1 MVRPT
6 HGEPAATSAR
16 TAAGASSGIV
26 RSDQIKRSS
35 RTRLPFIADAFLLDT
50 YH

>member
-1 MVRPT
+1 VRSL
-6 HGEPAATSAR
+6 HGEPATTSAR
-16 TAAGASSGIV
+16 TAAGESSGIV
-26 RSDQIKRSS
+26 LSDQIKRSS